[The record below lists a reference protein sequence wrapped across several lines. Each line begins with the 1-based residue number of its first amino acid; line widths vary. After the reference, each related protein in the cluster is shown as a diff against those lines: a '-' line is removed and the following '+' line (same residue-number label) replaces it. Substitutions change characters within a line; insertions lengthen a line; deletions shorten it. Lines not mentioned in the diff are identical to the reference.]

1 MTNIFGHFC
10 GVGAVVAEPAVTA
23 QSNAVHLIIR
33 CGEEE
38 MVGTC
43 GYFSHIIES
52 FNIIRDSN
60 LLVDFST
67 PPKSGFAPG
76 QQFPCRGKRSRDGF

>member
-1 MTNIFGHFC
+1 MTNILGYFC
-10 GVGAVVAEPAVTA
+10 VVNTVVTESAITA
-23 QSNAVHLIIR
+23 QSNAVNLIIR

-38 MVGTC
+38 MVGAC

-52 FNIIRDSN
+52 FNIIRNSKV
-60 LLVDFST
+60 LVDFST

-76 QQFPCRGKRSRDGF
+76 E